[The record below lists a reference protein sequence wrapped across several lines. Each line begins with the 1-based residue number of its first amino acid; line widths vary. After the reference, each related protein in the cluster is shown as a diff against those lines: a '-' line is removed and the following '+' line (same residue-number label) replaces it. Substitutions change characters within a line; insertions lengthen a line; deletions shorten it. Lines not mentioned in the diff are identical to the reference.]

1 MMHGQ
6 KNIKLMNI
14 YSAFVKY
21 LKNGDKRR
29 FLSPCSSHHLSESEP
44 QFHCPTL
51 ESVHV
56 STVAGSILTCYKC
69 FNDAQSYCTSAQ
81 WFQETRVTTGCV
93 KMCVIPSAYAASFR
107 VAGFVCFLVLFYA
120 CVPQYSCTPTLIL
133 VASWWIYLKLVWS
146 SWR

>member
-1 MMHGQ
+1 
-6 KNIKLMNI
+6 MNI

-69 FNDAQSYCTSAQ
+69 FNDARSYCTFCTMVPGDASYHRMRKNVCHPVGLCCLLQ
-81 WFQETRVTTGCV
+81 SGRFCV
-93 KMCVIPSAYAASFR
+93 FF
-107 VAGFVCFLVLFYA
+107 GFVLCMCASVFLHPHTNTCSQLMDLLETGMIIMA
-120 CVPQYSCTPTLIL
+120 LGATLRL
-133 VASWWIYLKLVWS
+133 
-146 SWR
+146 